1 MFTFTL
7 HNILILDER
16 FTFNP
21 LSKFYLEI
29 FFFALLPFCDLI
41 QRRNNTDWKAVE
53 WLFHKQRKKSDQGD
67 SHIDAMLL
75 CRHITL
81 NIVNDPA
88 HSLYS
93 DTQPINFQTN

>member
-7 HNILILDER
+7 HNILILDKR

-41 QRRNNTDWKAVE
+41 QRRNNTD
-53 WLFHKQRKKSDQGD
+53 
-67 SHIDAMLL
+67 
-75 CRHITL
+75 
-81 NIVNDPA
+81 
-88 HSLYS
+88 
-93 DTQPINFQTN
+93 